1 MTHKFGTKVP
11 KTVEEALILD
21 KQIWNVLWY
30 KAIQREM
37 SLVRIAF
44 KILDDDERPPIGS
57 QNMKCHMVF

>member
-21 KQIWNVLWY
+21 KEIGNVLWN
-30 KAIQREM
+30 KAIQKEM
-37 SLVRIAF
+37 SVGKVAF

-57 QNMKCHMVF
+57 